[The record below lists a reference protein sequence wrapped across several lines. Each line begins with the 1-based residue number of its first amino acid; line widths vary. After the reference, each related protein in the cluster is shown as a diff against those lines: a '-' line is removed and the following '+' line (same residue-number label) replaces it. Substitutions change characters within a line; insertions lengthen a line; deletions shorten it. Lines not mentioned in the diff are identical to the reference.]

1 MKVLEHSKKLN
12 YVISQVEK
20 IRKRAITLNDKVDDK
35 KIRIVYYSCRDRV
48 SNEGVYE
55 KDLSISHFSAYS
67 QEFDDGKV
75 GDLGG
80 SKEDLFKN
88 MIKLEDLLNYVH
100 KVFDFTFDNP
110 ENIKTTQYVLKNILN

>member
-35 KIRIVYYSCRDRV
+35 KIRIVYLFCRDRM
-48 SNEGVYE
+48 NLDGVYE

-67 QEFDDGKV
+67 Q
-75 GDLGG
+75 
-80 SKEDLFKN
+80 
-88 MIKLEDLLNYVH
+88 
-100 KVFDFTFDNP
+100 
-110 ENIKTTQYVLKNILN
+110 